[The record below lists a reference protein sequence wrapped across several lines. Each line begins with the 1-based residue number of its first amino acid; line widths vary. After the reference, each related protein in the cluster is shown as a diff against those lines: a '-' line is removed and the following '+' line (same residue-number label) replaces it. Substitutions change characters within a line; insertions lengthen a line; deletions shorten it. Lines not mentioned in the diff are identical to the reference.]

1 MEVYVDD
8 MVIKSQTADEHARDL
23 REIFHQVRKYNMRL
37 NLEKCVFGVPV
48 GKFLRFMLTAWGIE
62 DNPDKCTTIVEMK
75 CSKNLKEVQRLVGR
89 LTTLARFQSRLVGP
103 LTSR

>member
-48 GKFLRFMLTAWGIE
+48 GKFLRFMLTA
-62 DNPDKCTTIVEMK
+62 
-75 CSKNLKEVQRLVGR
+75 
-89 LTTLARFQSRLVGP
+89 
-103 LTSR
+103 